1 MTSVRKRKMNRSSV
15 GKNTRRNKDKQRK
28 VNVKAN
34 PIIAANW
41 DDSLTLAQNYKKLG
55 LRARLQAPAG
65 GQEVDFSKVVRK
77 PVLTPVSESDDS
89 SGSSEEEGEGEE
101 EESHGNGLN
110 KTGTNT
116 NGTTFS
122 EEDFDENNIPEG
134 EARIQRDEAGNVIK
148 VIYGKKKLFDIDQ
161 GVDELRRQIAQRE
174 EKEEKEGDGG
184 NQKTEFIKRLEE
196 YASQPVYHRERTM
209 SKREDE
215 WLQRLYEKHGNDY
228 KKMFFD
234 MQLNVNQQSIGDI
247 KRRMKKW
254 KEKHNIQD

>member
-15 GKNTRRNKDKQRK
+15 GKNTRRNKDKQRRI
-28 VNVKAN
+28 NVKAN

-41 DDSLTLAQNYKKLG
+41 DDSLTLAQNYKRLG
-55 LRARLQAPAG
+55 LRAKLQAPAG

-77 PVLTPVSESDDS
+77 PVLTSVSESDDDS
-89 SGSSEEEGEGEE
+89 SSSSEEEEE
-101 EESHGNGLN
+101 DGNLNNGPN
-110 KTGTNT
+110 KTGSNT

-161 GVDELRRQIAQRE
+161 DVDELRRQIAHRE
-174 EKEEKEGDGG
+174 EKEEKDGESG

-196 YASQPVYHRERTM
+196 FASQPVYRRERTM
-209 SKREDE
+209 SRREDE

-234 MQLNVNQQSIGDI
+234 KQLNINQQSIGDI
-247 KRRMKKW
+247 KRRMRKW